1 MSIRLWRKNRILSFV
16 LMVCFV
22 ISGATNTWA
31 VTVRDL
37 QNQKQNVEREKE
49 ATQAKLDDV
58 QGDIEEI
65 SEEKEALEEELLQL
79 DELLVNLILEV
90 DLLESDIGDKKQAI
104 EAGEQRYDEAVATIN
119 SQKEAMAKRIKY
131 MYEKGNES
139 YIEILLES
147 KNMAEAVNKV
157 GFTEK
162 LYAYDRM
169 MLEQF
174 QITKREVEW
183 AKNELETDL
192 NELEEMEE
200 DLNAQKK
207 ELNLLIE
214 EKQASIEGFSERL
227 SDAKSKAA
235 AYEQQLKAQSSE
247 LKRIN
252 QEEQNK
258 IAEEKRKAEE
268 ELARKK
274 AEEAAKKK
282 LEEDAKK
289 NLAKTQE
296 AALAESGQAQTA
308 EPEGEDG
315 LIREGGEEVSATEW
329 IAGNEAGTES
339 EQAPAET
346 SSGTSVTAAGSG
358 LGAEI
363 ANYGLQFVGNP
374 YVAGGTSLTNGCDC
388 SGFTQSVYSH
398 FGISIPR
405 SSYSQST
412 GGVEVPVSAMQA
424 GDILYYGG
432 HVGIYIGNSQIVHA
446 STPSTGIKVSSA
458 SYRTIITVRR
468 YY

>member
-1 MSIRLWRKNRILSFV
+1 MNVKLWRVKRILTIFLV
-16 LMVCFV
+16 VCFSFCSV
-22 ISGATNTWA
+22 LGVSAD
-31 VTVRDL
+31 TVKEL
-37 QNQKQNVEREKE
+37 QNQKKNVEKEKQ

-65 SEEKEALEEELLQL
+65 SEEKEALEEELMQL

-90 DLLESDIGDKKQAI
+90 DLLESDIEDKKGAI
-104 EAGEQRYDEAVATIN
+104 EAGEKRYDEAVATIN

-147 KNMAEAVNKV
+147 KNMADAVNKV

-174 QITKREVEW
+174 QIMKREVEW

-192 NELEEMEE
+192 SELEEMEE
-200 DLNAQKK
+200 DLNTQKK
-207 ELNLLIE
+207 ELDVLIE

-227 SDAKSKAA
+227 SDAKSRAA

-252 QEEQNK
+252 QEEQTK

-289 NLAKTQE
+289 NLAKIQE
-296 AALAESGQAQTA
+296 AAQVADS
-308 EPEGEDG
+308 EGIIIPDEDEMV
-315 LIREGGEEVSATEW
+315 REGGEEVSASDLT
-329 IAGNEAGTES
+329 GNADGAATVEEK
-339 EQAPAET
+339 PAET
-346 SSGTSVTAAGSG
+346 SSSVAVTAAGSG
-358 LGAEI
+358 IGAEI

-374 YVAGGTSLTNGCDC
+374 YVSGGTSLTNGCDC
-388 SGFTQSVYSH
+388 SGFTQSVYAH

-405 SSYSQST
+405 SSYSQSE